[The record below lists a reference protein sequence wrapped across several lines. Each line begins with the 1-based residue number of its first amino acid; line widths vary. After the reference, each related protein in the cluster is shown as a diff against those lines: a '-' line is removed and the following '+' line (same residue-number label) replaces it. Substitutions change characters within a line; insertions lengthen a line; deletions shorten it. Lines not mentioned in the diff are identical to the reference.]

1 MKDRNSNNQSVILY
15 VEGQDQF
22 RGWFNSSLI
31 TSVIINNSPPFQQV
45 LSHGFVVD
53 EKGKKMSKSLGNV
66 IDTKEIIQKFGA
78 DVLRLWVFSCVFT
91 KEVKVS
97 ISILESIQE
106 SYQKIRNT
114 LRYLIGNLINLSLG
128 IKNEKELEKN
138 LELIDCYIIYKL
150 EKLTEDNI
158 KNYQK
163 YNFNS
168 TYTSLLNFCINDLS
182 SFYFV
187 VSKDSLYCD
196 SLKSLRRKQ
205 IITTFYYLLSNLL
218 KIISPVLPFL
228 AEEIYQNLPF
238 NFGFAD
244 QKSIFLVT
252 KKTTFN
258 LSKEITEKI
267 KIIPEFLFFRQ
278 DIFQTLEKARQEKI
292 IETNSQAK
300 ITIYPKNKN
309 CQNYLELN
317 LIELLIIAELEIK
330 KNRENDMKET
340 SFCFIKIEKTNKK
353 RCSRCWN
360 YRILYDNICER
371 CKTVE
376 NNIDW

>member
-66 IDTKEIIQKFGA
+66 IDTKEIIEKFGD
-78 DVLRLWVFSCVFT
+78 DVLRIWVFSRVF
-91 KEVKVS
+91 
-97 ISILESIQE
+97 
-106 SYQKIRNT
+106 
-114 LRYLIGNLINLSLG
+114 
-128 IKNEKELEKN
+128 
-138 LELIDCYIIYKL
+138 
-150 EKLTEDNI
+150 
-158 KNYQK
+158 
-163 YNFNS
+163 
-168 TYTSLLNFCINDLS
+168 
-182 SFYFV
+182 
-187 VSKDSLYCD
+187 SKDSLYCD

-309 CQNYLELN
+309 C
-317 LIELLIIAELEIK
+317 
-330 KNRENDMKET
+330 
-340 SFCFIKIEKTNKK
+340 
-353 RCSRCWN
+353 
-360 YRILYDNICER
+360 
-371 CKTVE
+371 
-376 NNIDW
+376 

>member
-106 SYQKIRNT
+106 SYQKIHNT

-187 VSKDSLYCD
+187 V
-196 SLKSLRRKQ
+196 
-205 IITTFYYLLSNLL
+205 
-218 KIISPVLPFL
+218 
-228 AEEIYQNLPF
+228 
-238 NFGFAD
+238 
-244 QKSIFLVT
+244 
-252 KKTTFN
+252 
-258 LSKEITEKI
+258 
-267 KIIPEFLFFRQ
+267 
-278 DIFQTLEKARQEKI
+278 
-292 IETNSQAK
+292 
-300 ITIYPKNKN
+300 
-309 CQNYLELN
+309 
-317 LIELLIIAELEIK
+317 
-330 KNRENDMKET
+330 
-340 SFCFIKIEKTNKK
+340 
-353 RCSRCWN
+353 
-360 YRILYDNICER
+360 
-371 CKTVE
+371 
-376 NNIDW
+376 